1 MLDVFR
7 KASKT
12 WMVKLLFA
20 LLTLSFLAWG
30 VGDVIRGGGG
40 RGPAIEVGKTA
51 IGAREVLAEFKQEVE
66 RLQPLFGGKLTPE
79 EARKMGIMD
88 RTIDS
93 LIART
98 LIDEAGRA
106 LGLTAN
112 DETILRRISSNPAFR
127 NPSGQFDREILRSR
141 LSRAGYSEESF
152 MKSERIGMIRNQM
165 AETVASGIGAP
176 AALVDPLLRWR
187 EERRVAETIVVRGD
201 SIPLPAAPEPT
212 VLETYYKDNTS
223 RFMAPEYRALTVL
236 LLRPADVAN
245 AVEVDEVM
253 VREAY
258 QQRQEEF
265 NTPERRH
272 VTQIV
277 IEGQANVAKAADLAT
292 GGKTLDV
299 ISKTLDTQIIDL
311 GVIEKRDL
319 PDGLAEAIFRQT
331 AGTTSQ
337 PIKTE
342 LGWHVVKVDQ
352 IQPGRLRPWTEVKG
366 QLEQDLRREKAL
378 DGLSELAN
386 KVEDALGGGAS
397 LEEAAKRFNLK
408 LAKFSQMDAQGRGAN
423 AKPVPDLP
431 KSDQFLDVA
440 FHTDQNTESPLTEV
454 PNNGYFLLRVDGI
467 TPPAPKPLTEI
478 KSEILANWQAERR
491 HELAREKAEKL
502 VERLRAG
509 ESMAVVAQSAGLKVD
524 TSKPFSRE
532 SAEGTILPPQVTA
545 ELFRAPLGGIATG
558 SMQTGTLIA
567 RLSKVIPFDPKAN
580 EAITDAARRRVSQ
593 MVSNDITD
601 QYIAALN
608 TTFGVK
614 VDRPQLTREE

>member
-12 WMVKLLFA
+12 WVVKLLFA
-20 LLTLSFLAWG
+20 LLTLSFVAWG

-51 IGAREVLAEFKQEVE
+51 ISAGEVVTEFKREVE
-66 RLQPLFGGKLTPE
+66 RLQPLFGGKLTAE

-98 LIDEAGRA
+98 LVDEAGRS
-106 LGLTAN
+106 LGLAAN
-112 DETILRRISSNPAFR
+112 DETILRRIASNPAFR
-127 NPSGQFDREILRSR
+127 NASGQFDRDTFRSR
-141 LSRAGYSEESF
+141 LSRVGYSEDSF
-152 MKSERIGMIRNQM
+152 MRSERVGMIRNQM
-165 AETVASGIGAP
+165 AESVAAGIAAP
-176 AALVDPLLRWR
+176 TAMVDPLLLWR
-187 EERRVAETIVVRGD
+187 EERRIAETMIVRDD
-201 SIPLPAAPEPT
+201 SVPLPAAPEPA
-212 VLETYYKDNTS
+212 VLDAYYKDNTA

-236 LLRPADVAN
+236 LLRPADVSGG
-245 AVEVDEVM
+245 VEVDEMM

-277 IEGQANVAKAADLAT
+277 LESQSAVAKAADMVTA
-292 GGKTLDV
+292 GQGLDA
-299 ISKTLDTQIIDL
+299 IAKALDSQIIDL
-311 GVIEKRDL
+311 GSVEKRDL
-319 PDGLAEAIFRQT
+319 PDGLAEAVYRLP
-331 AGTTSQ
+331 AGATSQ

-366 QLEQDLRREKAL
+366 QLEQDLRRERAL

-397 LEEAAKRFNLK
+397 LEEAAQRFNLK
-408 LAKFSQMDAQGRGAN
+408 LTKFPVVDAQGRGIN
-423 AKPVPDLP
+423 GKPVADLP

-440 FHTDQNTESPLTEV
+440 FHTDQSTESPLTEV
-454 PNNGYFLLRVDGI
+454 PNNGYFLLRVDGV
-467 TPPAPKPLTEI
+467 TAPAPRPLADI
-478 KSEILANWQAERR
+478 KAEVQANWQAERR
-491 HELAREKAEKL
+491 HEQARAKADKL

-509 ESMAVVAQSAGLKVD
+509 DSMTAVAQAAGLKVE

-532 SAEGTILPPQVTA
+532 STEGTILPPPLAA
-545 ELFRAPLGGIATG
+545 ELFRA
-558 SMQTGTLIA
+558 QTGGVALGTLQAGTLVA
-567 RLSKVIPFDPKAN
+567 RLAKIVQFDPKAN
-580 EAITDAARRRVSQ
+580 QAVTEAARRRVSQ
-593 MVSNDITD
+593 AVAGDITD

-608 TTFGVK
+608 VTFGVK

>member
-20 LLTLSFLAWG
+20 LLTLSFLVWG

-40 RGPAIEVGKTA
+40 RGPAIEIGKTA

-112 DETILRRISSNPAFR
+112 DDTILRRISSNPAFR

-201 SIPLPAAPEPT
+201 SIPLPAAPDPT

-236 LLRPADVAN
+236 LLRPADVAG
-245 AVEVDEVM
+245 AVDVDEIM

-258 QQRQEEF
+258 QQRLEEF

-277 IEGQANVAKAADLAT
+277 IEGQASVAKAADLAT

-299 ISKTLDTQIIDL
+299 IAKTLDTQIIDL

-319 PDGLAEAIFRQT
+319 PDGLAEAIFRQP

-509 ESMAVVAQSAGLKVD
+509 QSMAAVAQSTGLKVD

-567 RLSKVIPFDPKAN
+567 RLSKVVPFDPKAS

-593 MVSNDITD
+593 MVANDITD